1 MAQVHTLD
9 SPSVQ
14 VQKKGQ
20 KVGCCCRKNMDGL
33 NPFSTCMPY
42 IFFPQ
47 DFPFYWKGTCV
58 FNHHRKNAKQE
69 VLSTMRAG
77 CHGLHVLW
85 QLCHLLFSC
94 KALYSKTKS
103 KPFISYNCWRERY
116 RYNSLYI
123 IPIAKHLV
131 ANGVQMLTCGKARQ
145 QMGRCS
151 FSQAEPCPRLGDSKN
166 IHIC

>member
-20 KVGCCCRKNMDGL
+20 KVGLLLSQKHGWPE
-33 NPFSTCMPY
+33 PFFHMY
-42 IFFPQ
+42 AIYFFPQ

-85 QLCHLLFSC
+85 QLCHLLVSVAHLTFM
-94 KALYSKTKS
+94 TK
-103 KPFISYNCWRERY
+103 K
-116 RYNSLYI
+116 
-123 IPIAKHLV
+123 
-131 ANGVQMLTCGKARQ
+131 RQ
-145 QMGRCS
+145 QPLRWWG
-151 FSQAEPCPRLGDSKN
+151 QAEPESIPTYDIYIYVYIYMYIYMYNHSDCSMPFSK
-166 IHIC
+166 IPFSCFSL